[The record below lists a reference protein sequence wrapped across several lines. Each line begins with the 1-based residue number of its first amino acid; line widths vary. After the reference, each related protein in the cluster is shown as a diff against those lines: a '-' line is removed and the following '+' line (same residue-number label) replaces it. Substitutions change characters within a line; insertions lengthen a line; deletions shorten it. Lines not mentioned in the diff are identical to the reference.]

1 LAQVGGSAI
10 TFSVPSFLA
19 AAMSLAIPPPAA
31 AEETVA
37 QFAPPLEL
45 GDELDEHP
53 AASSARAASA
63 ASVYRC
69 GDLTRMPPVAS
80 RPDASAAR
88 RKPRVNVRK

>member
-1 LAQVGGSAI
+1 
-10 TFSVPSFLA
+10 
-19 AAMSLAIPPPAA
+19 MSLAIPPPDE
-31 AEETVA
+31 AEVTVA
-37 QFAPPLEL
+37 QLGPLLEL

-80 RPDASAAR
+80 RPDDASAAR
-88 RKPRVNVRK
+88 RKPHVNVRK